1 MIAMGK
7 KTVDT
12 EHLTRILF
20 KWAADFS
27 VDTDIVARTATSC
40 YKTAASLALKLPDVD
55 PESLRQRTHL
65 KYNATDRTLTCL
77 NCSGEAKLG
86 DYDNPEDFKYCPFC
100 GFKVVKIAGCGNG

>member
-1 MIAMGK
+1 MGK

-55 PESLRQRTHL
+55 PESLRQRTD
-65 KYNATDRTLTCL
+65 A
-77 NCSGEAKLG
+77 
-86 DYDNPEDFKYCPFC
+86 PEVQRHRSDAYLPELFRGSETWRLRQPRRFQILPFLRLQSCQDC
-100 GFKVVKIAGCGNG
+100 GVRK

>member
-1 MIAMGK
+1 MGK

-40 YKTAASLALKLPDVD
+40 YKTAASL
-55 PESLRQRTHL
+55 
-65 KYNATDRTLTCL
+65 TCL
-77 NCSGEAKLG
+77 NCSGETKLG

-100 GFKVVKIAGCGNG
+100 GFKVVKIAGRGNG

>member
-77 NCSGEAKLG
+77 NCSGETKLG
-86 DYDNPEDFKYCPFC
+86 DYDNPEDFKSFC
-100 GFKVVKIAGCGNG
+100 GFKVVEIAGCGNG

>member
-1 MIAMGK
+1 MGK

-20 KWAADFS
+20 KWAWEAGFS
-27 VDTDIVARTATSC
+27 VDTGIVARTRTNC
-40 YKTAASLALKLPDVD
+40 YKAAASLALKLPDVD

-65 KYNATDRTLTCL
+65 KYNATDRTLTYL
-77 NCSGEAKLG
+77 NCSGETKLG

-100 GFKVVKIAGCGNG
+100 GFKVVEIAGCGNG

>member
-20 KWAADFS
+20 KWATDFS

-77 NCSGEAKLG
+77 NCSGETKLG